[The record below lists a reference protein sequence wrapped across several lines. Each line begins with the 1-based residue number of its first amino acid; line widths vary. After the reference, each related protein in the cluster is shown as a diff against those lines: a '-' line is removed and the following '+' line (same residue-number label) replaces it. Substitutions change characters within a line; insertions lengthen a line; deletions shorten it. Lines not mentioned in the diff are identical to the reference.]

1 MSEFAPKLAKLSE
14 GFNRLELMKYND
26 GPPVGRAVTLRLVS
40 NDDKIRNKYVSEIYD
55 YLSTV
60 PGVENLEKTTS
71 FGKKEI
77 KVMPNIAQMNRLGVS
92 TSTLAQTI
100 RVAFEGVEIG
110 SLTIEGEEVPFY
122 LTLDKSQIDGNEIIS
137 QLQVP
142 NNLGQ
147 LIDVSR
153 MVKISEVST
162 LESIS
167 RYNGRRTTG
176 VLADINEKITT
187 SAEVNR
193 LIQEKFGQKVSD
205 DPSVNLVVGGE
216 RKIDPRKF

>member
-26 GPPVGRAVTLRLVS
+26 ELQLVGQITLRLVS
-40 NDDKIRNKYVSEIYD
+40 NNDEVRNKYVSEIYD

-110 SLTIEGEEVPFY
+110 SLTIEGEEVPFH
-122 LTLDKSQIDGNEIIS
+122 LTLDKSQINGDEIIS
-137 QLQVP
+137 RLQVP

-153 MVKISEVST
+153 MVEISEVST
-162 LESIS
+162 LK
-167 RYNGRRTTG
+167 Y
-176 VLADINEKITT
+176 
-187 SAEVNR
+187 
-193 LIQEKFGQKVSD
+193 
-205 DPSVNLVVGGE
+205 
-216 RKIDPRKF
+216 